1 LVILSSEFSLAKV
14 YNKTVQKRKR
24 RVLLVEEK
32 HKMLINLMVYL
43 LILTIN
49 IDIRYTNIMY
59 LDMYVARESL
69 VSPALGTL
77 SFKQTANDR

>member
-1 LVILSSEFSLAKV
+1 
-14 YNKTVQKRKR
+14 
-24 RVLLVEEK
+24 
-32 HKMLINLMVYL
+32 
-43 LILTIN
+43 
-49 IDIRYTNIMY
+49 MY